1 MSSSSSRQGAGP
13 ANRLIERCPLATL
26 AQQTVAQQLLLAQAA
41 SRVQAQPRAADPA
54 PSTPLLATA

>member
-41 SRVQAQPRAADPA
+41 SRVQAQTQAAANATPSA
-54 PSTPLLATA
+54 PLETA